1 MIAVSPLHA
10 AISAHRAAYDAFQV
24 ALEGED
30 SELANCE
37 MLDALNALVEAACA
51 FSILGRRL
59 PEGAS
64 ALLAHL
70 QWWLTDEAVNAA
82 DYQPNYGILLGRAMD
97 LAVVL
102 ERGGFPLPRFGDHKG
117 SASGAYPSVETD
129 PIIAAIVA
137 ADMANAAHT
146 ATLVHLDEDDEE
158 QVERA
163 NEAACETDRTFRVV
177 EGMIPST
184 VAGLIAL
191 TEFYARDAKLYDR
204 CSGGGDYL
212 LHVAAALK
220 ACESGGLFSGVWQ
233 PKGESVQSVEA
244 AIPGRL
250 KAACSGVPDQSQ
262 IRAAWYGLPAETRD
276 DIGIIATDM
285 VFQAFVSGDAFGPKD
300 QPVPGRSKRAH
311 TIRGEASEASCCRLT
326 ELHNVVEGVLPAL
339 FGTTG
344 QNPDWAV
351 AMGAPR

>member
-1 MIAVSPLHA
+1 MIAVSPVHA
-10 AISAHRAAYDAFQV
+10 AISAHRAAYDAFQ
-24 ALEGED
+24 AAPEGED

-37 MLDALNALVEAACA
+37 MLDALDALVAAACG
-51 FSILGRRL
+51 FPILGRAL
-59 PEGAS
+59 PEGAG

-102 ERGGFPLPRFGDHKG
+102 KRGEFPLPRFGEHKG
-117 SASGAYPSVETD
+117 FASGAYASAGAD

-146 ATLVHLDEDDEE
+146 TTLVLLDEDDED

-163 NEAACETDRTFRVV
+163 NEAACETDQTFRVV
-177 EGMIPST
+177 EGMMPST
-184 VAGLIAL
+184 IAGLIAL

-212 LHVAAALK
+212 LHVAAALR
-220 ACESGGLFSGVWQ
+220 ACESGWQFSGCWRAKAK
-233 PKGESVQSVEA
+233 PVQSVEA
-244 AIPGRL
+244 VIPDRL

-262 IRAAWYGLPAETRD
+262 LETAWYGLPAETRD

-300 QPVPGRSKRAH
+300 QPVPGRSERAQ
-311 TIRGEASEASCCRLT
+311 TIRGEASEASCRRLT
-326 ELHNVVEGVLPAL
+326 ELHNVVEAMLPVL
-339 FGTTG
+339 FGTVG
-344 QNPDWAV
+344 RNPDWAV
-351 AMGAPR
+351 AMGAKR